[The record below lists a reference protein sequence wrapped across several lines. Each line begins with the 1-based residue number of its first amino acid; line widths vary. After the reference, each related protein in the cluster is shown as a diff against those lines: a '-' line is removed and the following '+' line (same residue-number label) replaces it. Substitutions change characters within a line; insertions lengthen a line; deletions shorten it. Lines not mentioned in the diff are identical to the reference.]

1 MRYHNFDR
9 IPKFC
14 GVWKKLTPVTQDRW
28 LRTLLHAY
36 VDETTKRGQMRSP
49 VERLTAPKHVGPEM
63 VPGSSAL
70 VPVRDYTPFASG
82 IWVFGHLADRLSQ
95 GGTAVHLAQPQE
107 VIETLSEWW
116 GRDRA
121 DNDIKAHHVTGSFDP
136 RFATELQK
144 RGYPVDAMLLTSLH
158 QTLAQFGARY
168 YPDANLGFVVGCH
181 HDRAHP
187 HFHAVIHPET
197 SSGEVIRFSGLKLGE
212 AGEDKFEYLGSNFNL
227 RARQLFVGL
236 THSVKPAQD
245 PHPMA
250 AKQWGLLCRHAMLE
264 ANPDSVDAPYVAANI
279 FAKAVNAPDYA
290 SALVEVADAT
300 KRQYLLAQ
308 SATADP
314 VHVRKRWGEIRDD
327 WEAKRARVSDAGRKT
342 FAVMAE
348 QRLEPPYHPLCA
360 PHTPPFPPCSLDY
373 IMRAGDASHTH
384 VESIPEAIKARRA
397 ASDNVRRRVNA
408 ALKGYRA
415 AIEQGRRDRD
425 AVIVQTGFGVAQ
437 NEFYGSLNLAA
448 PLDLAELVSA
458 PNSPPVRMLPTLRNT
473 ESFAEREMAQIT
485 EREAAVHM
493 PADPADT
500 PSILASRHIPRFRE
514 LCSPLAELQQ
524 AGPTIGP

>member
-14 GVWKKLTPVTQDRW
+14 GVWKKLTPVTKDRW

-49 VERLTAPKHVGPEM
+49 VERLTAPKHVGSEM
-63 VPGSSAL
+63 GPGSSAL

-82 IWVFGHLADRLSQ
+82 IWVFGHLADRLAQ

-136 RFATELQK
+136 RIATELHK

-212 AGEDKFEYLGSNFNL
+212 AGEDKFKYLGSNFNL

-236 THSVKPAQD
+236 THPVKPSHD
-245 PHPMA
+245 SHSVA
-250 AKQWGLLCRHAMLE
+250 AKQWGLLCRQAMIE
-264 ANPDSVDAPYVAANI
+264 ANPNSVDAPYVAADL
-279 FAKAVNAPDYA
+279 FARVVNASDYGSRLA
-290 SALVEVADAT
+290 EVAEIT
-300 KRQYLLAQ
+300 KRHYLLATP
-308 SATADP
+308 AIADSD
-314 VHVRKRWGEIRDD
+314 HVRRRWGEIRDD
-327 WEAKRARVSDAGRKT
+327 WDGKRVRVRETGRRT

-348 QRLEPPYHPLCA
+348 ERLEPQYHPLCA
-360 PHTPPFPPCSLDY
+360 PHSPPLPPTSLDY
-373 IMRAGDASHTH
+373 IMRAGEACHTQADNL
-384 VESIPEAIKARRA
+384 PEATTARRE
-397 ASDNVRRRVNA
+397 ASDGVRRRVNA
-408 ALKGYRA
+408 ALKCYRA
-415 AIEQGRRDRD
+415 AIEQARRDRD
-425 AVIVQTGFGVAQ
+425 AIIVRTGFAVAQ
-437 NEFYGSLNLAA
+437 NEFYGSLNLGV
-448 PLDLAELVSA
+448 PLD
-458 PNSPPVRMLPTLRNT
+458 M
-473 ESFAEREMAQIT
+473 
-485 EREAAVHM
+485 
-493 PADPADT
+493 
-500 PSILASRHIPRFRE
+500 
-514 LCSPLAELQQ
+514 
-524 AGPTIGP
+524 G